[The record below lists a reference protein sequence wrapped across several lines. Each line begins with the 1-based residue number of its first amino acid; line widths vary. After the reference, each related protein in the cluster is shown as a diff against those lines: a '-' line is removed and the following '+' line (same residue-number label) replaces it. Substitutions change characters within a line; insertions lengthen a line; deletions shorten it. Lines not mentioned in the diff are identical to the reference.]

1 MGASRMRDRSGVTMV
16 EVIVAFLILAFA
28 FGMLFQAIALSERIL
43 TRSREMRSG
52 YRDLA
57 GYYYL
62 EGTAG
67 GIISDEG
74 LSRSERKTDLCFR
87 EADGSGDG
95 LVVLEIPAV
104 IREFRGRYGVLY
116 DVTAEMQ
123 E

>member
-1 MGASRMRDRSGVTMV
+1 MGASRMWDRSGVTMV
-16 EVIVAFLILAFA
+16 EVIVAFLILTFA
-28 FGMLFQAIALSERIL
+28 FGMLFQAIALTERIL
-43 TRSREMRSG
+43 VRSREVRSG
-52 YRDLA
+52 YRNLA

-74 LSRSERKTDLCFR
+74 ISRAERRTDLCFR

-95 LVVLEIPAV
+95 PIVLEIPAV